1 MEQNEIT
8 AGVAG
13 IVSFGE
19 ITVNRIG
26 LGTNRI
32 TDTEAA
38 RAVLR
43 RAFEIG
49 VNFIDTA
56 DVYQKGAS
64 EQTICATFN
73 PYPEGLVIGTKGAM
87 SWTDGSAN
95 NDPAYLRSALDASL
109 KRLKRE
115 YVDLYQLHR
124 TDPKIPIEE
133 TAGVLKSMKD
143 QGKARH
149 IGLSEVTVEQIER
162 YRSVVEI
169 VSVQNQY
176 NIMERKHE
184 SVLDYCEANGI
195 TFIPWYPLAKS
206 KLGFP
211 AIDQIAAAYT
221 ATPTQI
227 AIAWLL
233 ARSPMMLPIPGTL
246 SIDHLESNIAAAQI
260 SLSLDE
266 MKELNSL

>member
-1 MEQNEIT
+1 MGQNEIF
-8 AGVAG
+8 AGNAG
-13 IVSFGE
+13 QIKIGDLS
-19 ITVNRIG
+19 VNRIG

-38 RAVLR
+38 RALLR
-43 RAFEIG
+43 RAFELG

-64 EQTICATFN
+64 EQTIGATFDS
-73 PYPEGLVIGTKGAM
+73 YPEGLVIGTKGAM
-87 SWTDGSAN
+87 SWSDGSAN
-95 NDPAYLRSALDASL
+95 NDPAYLRGALDASL

-133 TAGVLKSMKD
+133 TATVLKEMQK

-162 YRSVVEI
+162 YRAVVDI

-176 NIMERKHE
+176 NILERKHE
-184 SVLDYCEANGI
+184 PVLDYCEANGI

-206 KLGFP
+206 KLISP
-211 AIDQIAAAYT
+211 AIEKIATAHN

-233 ARSPMMLPIPGTL
+233 ARSPVMLPIPGTL
-246 SIDHLESNIAAAQI
+246 SIDHLESNIAAAKI
-260 SLSLDE
+260 SLSADE
-266 MKELNSL
+266 MKELS